1 MKKWIVSALGAA
13 MTLSLT
19 TAAFASEPLLGSPV
33 PVGASRSGYALQIDG
48 EDTGVRACIMV
59 PLRSVAEKLGFEVVW
74 NGDNA
79 ITVTGD
85 DLYANLTIGEDR
97 YFTAPTQKGVM
108 GASLFSLGMAPCA
121 VDGVTYVP
129 LGLFDALLGSMQ
141 GAVTMEDGTV
151 CLDTDPLNKAGIG
164 GVQLP
169 NPFAEYETLAEAA
182 RAAGVELTAPDS
194 VNGSDR
200 RIFRAIENDLLEVIY
215 CKGEEEIARIRKA
228 VGAGDISGD
237 YNVYPQV
244 DTVTVNGAEVTRK
257 GDAGKV
263 SLATWTAGEYTY
275 SISVESGISAREM
288 IRLISAVR

>member
-13 MTLSLT
+13 MTLSLA

-74 NGDNA
+74 NGDNT
-79 ITVTGD
+79 ITVTSD
-85 DLYANLTIGEDR
+85 DLYADLTIGEDR
-97 YFTAPTQKGVM
+97 YFTAPTQEGVM

-129 LGLFDALLGSMQ
+129 LGLFDALLGSIQ
-141 GAVTMEDGTV
+141 GAVTMENGV
-151 CLDTDPLNKAGIG
+151 IRLDTDPLNKAGIG

-169 NPFAEYETLAEAA
+169 NPFTEYGTPAEAA

-200 RIFRAIENDLLEVIY
+200 RIFRAIENNLLEVIY
-215 CKGEEEIARIRKA
+215 CKGEEEIARIRKVA
-228 VGAGDISGD
+228 GAGDISGD

-288 IRLISAVR
+288 TQLISAVR

>member
-19 TAAFASEPLLGSPV
+19 TAAFASEPLLGP
-33 PVGASRSGYALQIDG
+33 PAPAGEPRTGYALQIDG

-85 DLYANLTIGEDR
+85 DLYADLTIGEDR
-97 YFTAPTQKGVM
+97 YFTAPTQEGVM

-141 GAVTMEDGTV
+141 GAVTMEDGV
-151 CLDTDPLNKAGIG
+151 IRLDTDPLGKAGIG

-182 RAAGVELTAPDS
+182 RAAGVQLTAPDS

-215 CKGEEEIARIRKA
+215 CKGEEEIAHIRKA

-288 IRLISAVR
+288 TRLISAVR

>member
-74 NGDNA
+74 NGDNT

-85 DLYANLTIGEDR
+85 DLYADLTIGEDR
-97 YFTAPTQKGVM
+97 YFTAPTQEGVM
-108 GASLFSLGMAPCA
+108 GASLFSLGMAPYA

-129 LGLFDALLGSMQ
+129 LGLFDALLGSQQ
-141 GAVTMEDGTV
+141 GAVTMEDGV
-151 CLDTDPLNKAGIG
+151 IRLDTDPLNKAGIG

-182 RAAGVELTAPDS
+182 RAAGVQLTAPDS

-215 CKGEEEIARIRKA
+215 CKGEEEIAHIRKA
-228 VGAGDISGD
+228 AGAGDVSGD

-263 SLATWTAGEYTY
+263 SLAIWTAGEYTY
-275 SISVESGISAREM
+275 SISVEGGISAREM
-288 IRLISAVR
+288 TRLISAVR

>member
-33 PVGASRSGYALQIDG
+33 PVGASRGGYALQIDG

-74 NGDNA
+74 NGDNT

-85 DLYANLTIGEDR
+85 DLYGDLTIGEDR
-97 YFTAPTQKGVM
+97 YFTAPTQEGVM
-108 GASLFSLGMAPCA
+108 GASLFSLGMVPYA

-129 LGLFDALLGSMQ
+129 LGLFDALLGSQQ
-141 GAVTMEDGTV
+141 GAVTMEDGV
-151 CLDTDPLNKAGIG
+151 IRLDTDPLNKAGIG

-169 NPFAEYETLAEAA
+169 NPFAEYGTLAEAA

-228 VGAGDISGD
+228 AGAGDISGD

-288 IRLISAVR
+288 TQLISAVR

>member
-19 TAAFASEPLLGSPV
+19 TAAFASEPLLGSPA
-33 PVGASRSGYALQIDG
+33 PVGASRGGYALQIDG

-74 NGDNA
+74 NGDNT

-85 DLYANLTIGEDR
+85 DLYADLTIGEDR
-97 YFTAPTQKGVM
+97 YFTAPTQEGVM
-108 GASLFSLGMAPCA
+108 GASLFSLGMAPYA

-129 LGLFDALLGSMQ
+129 LGLFDALLGSQQ
-141 GAVTMEDGTV
+141 GAVTMEDGV
-151 CLDTDPLNKAGIG
+151 IRLDTDPLNKAGIG

-228 VGAGDISGD
+228 AGAGDISGD

-275 SISVESGISAREM
+275 SISVESGISTREM
-288 IRLISAVR
+288 TRLISAVR

>member
-33 PVGASRSGYALQIDG
+33 PVGASRGGYALQIDG

-74 NGDNA
+74 NGDGT
-79 ITVTGD
+79 IFLDDGIMHSTVTLGE
-85 DLYANLTIGEDR
+85 DLYQVTTSVEGMLGMS
-97 YFTAPTQKGVM
+97 AP
-108 GASLFSLGMAPCA
+108 FSLGMAPCA

-141 GAVTMEDGTV
+141 GAVTMEDGV
-151 CLDTDPLNKAGIG
+151 IRLDTDPLNMGC

-182 RAAGVELTAPDS
+182 RAAGVEPTAPDS

-200 RIFRAIENDLLEVIY
+200 RTFRAIENDLLEVIY

-228 VGAGDISGD
+228 AGAGDISGD

-288 IRLISAVR
+288 TRLISAVR